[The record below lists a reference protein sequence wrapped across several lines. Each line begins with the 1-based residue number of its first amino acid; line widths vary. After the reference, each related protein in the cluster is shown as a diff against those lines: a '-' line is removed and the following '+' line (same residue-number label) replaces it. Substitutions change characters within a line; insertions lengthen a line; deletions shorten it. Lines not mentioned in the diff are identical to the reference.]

1 MEITN
6 RSLQSYFNPR
16 SREGSDRHQSVEAD
30 LYAHFNPRSREG
42 SDDDGRHISNLQR
55 KFQSTLPRGERRRL
69 RLREHGRKS
78 ISIHAPA
85 RGATFCHLLALLN
98 TRNFNPRS
106 REGSDSMSTFLFCLR
121 TRFQSTLPRGERHTK
136 QTFRLFWCPIS
147 IHAPAR
153 GATSRVIFSTFVM
166 LISIHAPARGATQH
180 PPYPVMLYAFQSTLP
195 RGERHSNIND
205 IFDESDF
212 NPRSREGSD
221 TIIHV
226 IMGGHILFQST
237 LPRGERHSL
246 ACTRRCRC

>member
-1 MEITN
+1 MFVSVTVVTPISIHAPARGATGN
-6 RSLQSYFNPR
+6 LRSTGDSGKHFNPR

-106 REGSDSMSTFLFCLR
+106 REGSDGPSDVTLL
-121 TRFQSTLPRGERHTK
+121 TVPVFQSTLPRGER
-136 QTFRLFWCPIS
+136 LGVLDAS
-147 IHAPAR
+147 
-153 GATSRVIFSTFVM
+153 
-166 LISIHAPARGATQH
+166 LIN
-180 PPYPVMLYAFQSTLP
+180 F
-195 RGERHSNIND
+195 
-205 IFDESDF
+205 
-212 NPRSREGSD
+212 
-221 TIIHV
+221 
-226 IMGGHILFQST
+226 LFQST
-237 LPRGERHSL
+237 LPRGERLFFQDIDHLIAEFQSTLPRGERLTGQQSL
-246 ACTRRCRC
+246 NQILHFNPRSREGSD